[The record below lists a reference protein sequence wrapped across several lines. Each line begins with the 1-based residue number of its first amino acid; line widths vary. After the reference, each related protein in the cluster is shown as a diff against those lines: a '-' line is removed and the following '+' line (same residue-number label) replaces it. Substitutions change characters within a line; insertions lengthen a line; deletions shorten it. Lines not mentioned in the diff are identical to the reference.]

1 MFGYAPVKLG
11 EIATITR
18 GGNFQKK
25 DFVESGKP
33 CIHYGQ
39 MYTHFGVYADE
50 TLTYVNQEVFD
61 KSKTAKPGDIVM
73 AVTSENVE
81 DVCSCTAW
89 LGSEN
94 IAVSGHTAII
104 SHNQN
109 AKYLSYFFHTA
120 SFYNQKK
127 KLAHGTK
134 VIEVT
139 PSELVNIEIMLPS
152 IDEQE
157 RIVSIL
163 DKFDALCNDLSSGLP
178 AEIEMRQKQYE
189 YYRDKLLSFKA
200 L

>member
-1 MFGYAPVKLG
+1 MFGYAPVKLD

-25 DFVESGKP
+25 DFVENGRP

-39 MYTHFGVYADE
+39 MYTHFGIYADK
-50 TLTYVNQEVFD
+50 TLTFVNDTVFE

-89 LGSEN
+89 MGDED
-94 IAVSGHTAII
+94 IAISGHTAII

-109 AKYLSYFFHTA
+109 AKYLSYFFH
-120 SFYNQKK
+120 SEMFFNQKK

-139 PSELVNIEIMLPS
+139 PSKLGNIEIMLPP
-152 IDEQE
+152 IEEQN

-163 DKFDALCNDLSSGLP
+163 DRFDPLCNDIAAGLP
-178 AEIEMRQKQYE
+178 AEIEAREKQYE
-189 YYRDKLLSFKA
+189 YYRDKLLSFE
-200 L
+200 